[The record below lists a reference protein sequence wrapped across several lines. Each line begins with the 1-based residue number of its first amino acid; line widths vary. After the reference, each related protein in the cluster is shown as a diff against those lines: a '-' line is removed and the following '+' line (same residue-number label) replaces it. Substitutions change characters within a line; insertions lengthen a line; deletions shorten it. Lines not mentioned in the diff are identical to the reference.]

1 MSEMQRL
8 LDVQTS
14 HGPSLVLHKLQG
26 RSGSGSDECSDDR
39 SSDGKMG
46 DGNYPP
52 LGMRKE
58 AEDNN
63 ARKINLHCHN
73 QILDEIVNR
82 ERLEY
87 DPTRVYTD
95 QKEEDEDS
103 DID

>member
-1 MSEMQRL
+1 MNVVMTGVEME
-8 LDVQTS
+8 
-14 HGPSLVLHKLQG
+14 KF
-26 RSGSGSDECSDDR
+26 E
-39 SSDGKMG
+39 
-46 DGNYPP
+46 DGNNPP

-63 ARKINLHCHN
+63 ARKINLGCHN

-87 DPTRVYTD
+87 DPSRVYTD